1 MRKLIFPSLFL
12 CNLLLAGCS
21 TSADN
26 KANPMLD
33 TQHQQQLTALI
44 AGSEYLKENCQRSDI
59 PAISVL
65 TQTAISEAKKK
76 HWPVSTAMADALPAD
91 ARSII
96 NRLNQD
102 TAPIAQKCSYFNQSL
117 ATFIEAARQQ

>member
-1 MRKLIFPSLFL
+1 MKKLIFPSLFL

-21 TSADN
+21 TSAGN
-26 KANPMLD
+26 NANPMLEN
-33 TQHQQQLTALI
+33 QHQQQLAALI

-76 HWPVSTAMADALPAD
+76 HWPVSTTMTDTLPAD
-91 ARSII
+91 ARKII

-117 ATFIEAARQQ
+117 AAFIETSRQQ

>member
-1 MRKLIFPSLFL
+1 
-12 CNLLLAGCS
+12 
-21 TSADN
+21 
-26 KANPMLD
+26 MLE
-33 TQHQQQLTALI
+33 TQHQQQLAALI

-76 HWPVSTAMADALPAD
+76 HWPVSTAMTDTLPAD
-91 ARSII
+91 ARKII

-117 ATFIEAARQQ
+117 AAFIEASRQQ